1 MNYFINYVER
11 LKKALTEIVVTNP
24 TGMQI
29 SVDVGFNQLCELSCS
44 LNKSKNTK
52 YFVGNGAS
60 AAFADHM
67 ALDWTKNGG
76 IISHSFSNVALLTAV
91 GNDLSF
97 EEVFAA
103 PLNWYAKNGDILVA
117 ISSSGNSP
125 DILSSINL
133 AKEKNLFVI
142 TLTGLEPNNLARQRG
157 DLNFYVPAKTYG
169 IVECVHQIVLHIW
182 LDKYMGVE
190 DWSRDNFQNMSK
202 DSFNL

>member
-1 MNYFINYVER
+1 MSYFIKYLEG
-11 LKKALTEIVVTNP
+11 LKKAMNEIEVTDSI
-24 TGMQI
+24 GKQI
-29 SVDVGFNQLCELSCS
+29 SVDVSFTHLCDLSRS
-44 LNKSKNTK
+44 LYKSRNTK
-52 YFVGNGAS
+52 FFVGNGAS

-76 IISHSFSNVALLTAV
+76 VISHSFSNVSLLTAV

-97 EEVFAA
+97 EEVFTA
-103 PLNWYAKNGDILVA
+103 PLNWYAKKGDIFVA

-142 TLTGLEPNNLARQRG
+142 TLSGLKPNNLARQRG

-169 IVECVHQIVLHIW
+169 IVECVHQVLLHIW

-190 DWSRDNFQNMSK
+190 DWARDHFQNMSK